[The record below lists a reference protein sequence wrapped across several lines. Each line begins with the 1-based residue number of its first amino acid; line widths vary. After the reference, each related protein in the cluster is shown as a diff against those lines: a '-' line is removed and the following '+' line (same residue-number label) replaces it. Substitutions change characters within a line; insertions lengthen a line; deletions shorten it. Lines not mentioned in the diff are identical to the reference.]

1 MAGRFV
7 RESKLRNVFGKE
19 FKKDQCFESI
29 RVTKNNNAQLICAV
43 NPKLV
48 AVVTDK
54 GGGNSLL
61 VLPHSKTG
69 RIATDPP
76 QLSQGAAI
84 IDIAWSPF
92 NDNLIASSDEN
103 GFVNFWVISDE
114 GVTENCEEPSLSMK
128 AHEKRCSMIRWHPLA
143 ENVLLT
149 AGMDSR
155 VCVWNMDDA
164 SIIVDIKTTDVV
176 QDLCWSPDGK
186 KFATASKDKKIRIY
200 NGRTGQLEQELAG
213 HDSPREMR
221 ISLLKDNKLLTTG
234 FTRESRREYKLM
246 KLKDHGEPE
255 CLLQDQ
261 LDQTNAPLYI
271 FADPDLNIVYLVGKG
286 DSVFRYY
293 EVNDEE
299 PYFHYISTHQS
310 KTAQRG
316 MGFMPKRGLN
326 VNACEIAR
334 MYKVSLSSSGS
345 VGTVEPIS
353 MIVPR
358 KSELYQED
366 IYPDTLANEYAVQ
379 ACEWLEGKDGTP
391 KYMSM
396 QQFFKEKESSTS
408 SRGGGLG
415 GLGGLKK
422 GGLKSTTPAASAP
435 AKKEEPKAAPISS
448 VRPPVSSSNTVE
460 NENKAEPVPVD
471 TPAVKAAPSAKPQ
484 ETKPEPETKVEK
496 KPDPTP
502 PASQPP
508 PSPKAPAPKA
518 QSKDSSESQT
528 KTKELTT
535 PKGGKAPPPP
545 VMDGKMFVS
554 DILLDI
560 RNLRNTVSR
569 HEASIEAL
577 EELQLSQSQEMKD
590 LVAEVARLK
599 STVEEQ
605 EKRIAALEAR
615 N

>member
-29 RVTKNNNAQLICAV
+29 RVTKNSNAQLICAV
-43 NPKLV
+43 SPKLV

-54 GGGNSLL
+54 GGGSSML

-76 QLSQGAAI
+76 QLSHGASI

-92 NDNLIASSDEN
+92 DDNLLASSDEN
-103 GFVNFWVISDE
+103 GFIKFWQIPDE
-114 GVTENCEEPSLSMK
+114 GVTENSEKALISVK

-143 ENVLLT
+143 ENVLIT
-149 AGMDSR
+149 TGMDSK
-155 VCVWNMDDA
+155 VCVWNMDVA
-164 SIIVDIKTTDVV
+164 EKIVEFRTTDVV
-176 QDLCWSPDGK
+176 QDVCWSPDGK

-200 NGRTGQLEQELAG
+200 DGRTAKLEQEFAG
-213 HDSPREMR
+213 HDSPKEMR
-221 ISLLKDNKLLTTG
+221 ISLLKDNRLLSTG
-234 FTRESRREYKLM
+234 FSKSSTREYKLM

-255 CLLQDQ
+255 CLLLEQ
-261 LDQTNAPLYI
+261 LDKTNAALYI

-293 EVNDEE
+293 EVNDED
-299 PYFHYISTHQS
+299 PYFHYINTYQS
-310 KTAQRG
+310 KNAQKG
-316 MGFMPKRGLN
+316 MGYMPKRGLN

-334 MYKVSLSSSGS
+334 MYKVSMSSSGS
-345 VGTVEPIS
+345 LGTIEPIS
-353 MIVPR
+353 MIIPR

-379 ACEWLEGKDGTP
+379 AGEWINGEDGTP

-396 QQFFKEKESSTS
+396 HQFFKEKENSST
-408 SRGGGLG
+408 GGGLG

-448 VRPPVSSSNTVE
+448 VRPPVSSNSSNTGE
-460 NENKAEPVPVD
+460 NDNKAEPVPVD
-471 TPAVKAAPSAKPQ
+471 TPVVKAAPSAEPQ
-484 ETKPEPETKVEK
+484 ETKPEPEPKVEK
-496 KPDPTP
+496 KPDPT
-502 PASQPP
+502 
-508 PSPKAPAPKA
+508 
-518 QSKDSSESQT
+518 
-528 KTKELTT
+528 
-535 PKGGKAPPPP
+535 
-545 VMDGKMFVS
+545 
-554 DILLDI
+554 
-560 RNLRNTVSR
+560 
-569 HEASIEAL
+569 
-577 EELQLSQSQEMKD
+577 SQSQEMKD